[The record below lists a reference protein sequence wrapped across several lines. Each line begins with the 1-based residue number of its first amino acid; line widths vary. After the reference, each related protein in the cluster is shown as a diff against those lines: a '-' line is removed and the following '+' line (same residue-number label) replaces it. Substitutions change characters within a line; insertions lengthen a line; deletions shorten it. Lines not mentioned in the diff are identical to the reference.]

1 MNQLPSSFPYQQLRG
16 MSFSQ
21 LFSLVSAVA
30 RWNWALRRDQSL
42 VWQRAGEC
50 CLRRVLQ
57 PAYAAIFLCESGSD
71 GPEPSSAAGEPSSLV
86 DQP

>member
-1 MNQLPSSFPYQQLRG
+1 MNQLPTSFPYQQLHG

-21 LFSLVSAVA
+21 LFSLVSAMA
-30 RWNWALRRDQSL
+30 RWKWALRREQSL

-57 PAYAAIFLCESGSD
+57 PAYAAVFLCESGSAT
-71 GPEPSSAAGEPSSLV
+71 PETSTAAGEQTCLV
-86 DQP
+86 NHP